1 MGEDKLYDLSA
12 LTEMS
17 GGSEDFVNKMVGM
30 FQDLTPGILDRMT
43 ASFSNG
49 DYTDVGAAAHKIKPS
64 IDMMGIYSLKDKIRD
79 LEQNAKSNNSASQI
93 KSLLDDVEGVLIKVL
108 VQLKER

>member
-1 MGEDKLYDLSA
+1 MGEEKLYDLSA

-30 FQDLTPGILDRMT
+30 FQDLTPGILDRMNI
-43 ASFSNG
+43 SFSNG
-49 DYTDVGAAAHKIKPS
+49 DFIDVGAAAHKIKPS
-64 IDMMGIYSLKDKIRD
+64 IDMMGIFSLKDKIRD
-79 LEQNAKSNNSASQI
+79 LEQSTKNNSPTAEI
-93 KSLLDDVEGVLIKVL
+93 KSLLKEVEAVLTSVL